1 MLTRQGWVIT
11 VLGLALLAVGRLLA
25 LPELFVLGVTLLAL
39 VLVALAVLAARSLS
53 IRVDRE
59 VPPPKL
65 HAGGSSRVDLV
76 IRNTGRRRTPVLA
89 LRDGVSGTRGANL
102 LVAPLGPEEQVRAA
116 YRLPTARRGILR
128 IGPLDVDLGDPF
140 GLTRTSIRASG
151 VTEVT
156 VYPHVDEVLPV
167 PLTTGTDPHAGSE
180 HPNTLGR
187 SGEDFYALRQYVVG
201 DDLRRVH
208 WPSTARHDDLMVR
221 QDELPWQSRSTIL
234 LDTRARTT
242 SADDLERVVS
252 AAASIVTAA
261 ASRQDLLRMVAT
273 DGTDSGFAAGNA
285 HIEAI
290 MEHLACLELSGD
302 RFPSLVDRLSR
313 SATGGSLV
321 CVVASTLPAE
331 LEMLRRLRNR
341 FGSVTIVRFDPTPW
355 SSPGRGTVITVDGSF
370 PETWNRAFRRR
381 AA

>member
-1 MLTRQGWVIT
+1 M
-11 VLGLALLAVGRLLA
+11 
-25 LPELFVLGVTLLAL
+25 
-39 VLVALAVLAARSLS
+39 
-53 IRVDRE
+53 
-59 VPPPKL
+59 
-65 HAGGSSRVDLV
+65 
-76 IRNTGRRRTPVLA
+76 
-89 LRDGVSGTRGANL
+89 
-102 LVAPLGPEEQVRAA
+102 
-116 YRLPTARRGILR
+116 
-128 IGPLDVDLGDPF
+128 
-140 GLTRTSIRASG
+140 
-151 VTEVT
+151 
-156 VYPHVDEVLPV
+156 
-167 PLTTGTDPHAGSE
+167 
-180 HPNTLGR
+180 
-187 SGEDFYALRQYVVG
+187 VG
-201 DDLRRVH
+201 DDLRRVP

-242 SADDLERVVS
+242 SADALEQVVS

-261 ASRQDLLRMVAT
+261 AGRQDLLRLVAT

-302 RFPSLVDRLSR
+302 GFPSLVDRLSR

-321 CVVASTLPAE
+321 CVVASTLPPE

>member
-1 MLTRQGWVIT
+1 MFTRQGWVIT
-11 VLGLALLAVGRLLA
+11 VLGLALLAVGRLFA
-25 LPELFVLGVTLLAL
+25 LPELFVLGLTLVAL
-39 VLVALAVLAARSLS
+39 VLVALAVLAGRSLS

-59 VPPPKL
+59 VHPPKL

-89 LRDGVSGTRGANL
+89 LRDGVSGTKGANL
-102 LVAPLGPEEQVRAA
+102 LVAPLGPDEQVRAA

-128 IGPLDVDLGDPF
+128 IGPLDVELGDPF
-140 GLTRTSIRASG
+140 GLTRSSIRASG

-242 SADDLERVVS
+242 SADALEQVVS

-261 ASRQDLLRMVAT
+261 AGRQDLLRLVAT

-302 RFPSLVDRLSR
+302 GFPSLVDRLSR

-321 CVVASTLPAE
+321 CVVASTLPPE

>member
-59 VPPPKL
+59 VHPPKL

-261 ASRQDLLRMVAT
+261 AGRQDLLRMVAT

-302 RFPSLVDRLSR
+302 GFPSLVDRLSR